1 MRAKR
6 FREGCRSVLA
16 VALSVL
22 LCTTVTT
29 SPALAAEAAQA
40 NQVQASQDGQGDDAG
55 DASIETNASGGQ
67 EGADQDAAGQT
78 QQETAPAS
86 GADGDG
92 DASAAHSNGTAL
104 GASGAKD
111 DEGGASDADD
121 AGQAADVQADPGNE
135 AAADSAQPLAA
146 ASNDEPII
154 VESGTKSVTLDGRTI
169 NQQDGDAAAI
179 QVCKGA
185 TLELTIK
192 GTNELYGGEI
202 QPAIFVEDG
211 GTLIVRGSGTLK
223 AVGGLDAPAIGGDAI
238 DRNCGTIELWQTGT
252 LDLMAG
258 GDGAPALGNV
268 GRDAADTGK
277 VAIYDGTVNL
287 SSPDASADIAAK
299 EIVMGG
305 GSVSFSQK
313 VPQGMKLPGGGEN
326 AARVELRRLPAGVDL
341 TKATFSPSLGVSLVS
356 DPQQAAGSM
365 RTSWF
370 NVAGFGAPT
379 NGGSVVVFAPVSKL
393 QPNALITMTAN
404 GVEYSGSL
412 IGSASDGFTLTLA
425 ENQVVNNP
433 RIDISR
439 VASDKSV
446 QFATTS
452 AGDRQYSTDSGAT
465 WTGYTGTPVLTGT
478 DDWLA
483 APRDGA
489 RVIIQSGSHSL
500 RLQNYRSNLERS
512 YDPSACG
519 LVVKNGAQ
527 ATVTMIGSNEIL
539 SAYNRAIRL
548 EGSAVLTLNGKGSL
562 AIRGAD
568 LSIEGDPTSVLNVS
582 GPQLKYS
589 SGGFQDGT
597 SGGIHV
603 GTLNITNA
611 AVDFKVPGSTKSVN
625 GIAAYRDMTISDSTV
640 NVEAQHFSPCIIA
653 GTELQKVD
661 DKTTKRGTLT
671 INNSTVTAVGA
682 GYSAAIGASLK
693 LDCGA
698 IVINGG
704 TITAKAANGSSAAGI
719 GSAGTH
725 SCDGVTITGGTVVAT
740 GTQYAPGIGGENCGP
755 VKISGGTVTG
765 TAGYVG
771 LGSLRAGISQKSGSP
786 TITGGS
792 VKSIDSRGAE
802 STLKSSNAKART
814 ANVAAF
820 ASVSGDAAE
829 AGVAAG
835 EAGADAAEAGDQGA
849 GQQALF
855 VNEDGEPLVS
865 LVIAGLPKSTPVAD
879 FALKILDTQLVD
891 DPEGGSSYGVRDV
904 DTDEDG
910 CLHFWLTNEEAV
922 GKLVLATCGG
932 QVYQGATSMTDEGG
946 WRVDLQPVDADV
958 DADVFYEG
966 HTFEHGWTF
975 EDEGVPW
982 ATDGMAC
989 GSADGSALTAV
1000 RVTTPLPGVEVVS
1013 SVDCGSGW
1021 MADEVSGGIS
1031 GTMEEPIQGLKL
1043 SLSGDAASAYHIY
1056 YRVQV
1061 EGVGWTAW
1069 ASDGAPAGTT
1079 GADAAVLAFQVMLV
1093 PAGEQFVPTGDPSDI
1108 SQAYVDYTAEPP
1120 AEDNPADVNEP
1131 VVKPLPQQGS
1141 LASTGDAL
1149 EVPAA
1154 VSGALCVAALALAG
1168 LAVGLGARRRHR

>member
-452 AGDRQYSTDSGAT
+452 AGDRQYSTDSGTT
-465 WTGYTGTPVLTGT
+465 WKSYTGTPVLTGADNKYAT
-478 DDWLA
+478 SS
-483 APRDGA
+483 DGA
-489 RVIIQSGSHSL
+489 RVIIRSGSHSL
-500 RLQNYRSNLERS
+500 RLQRYQSQLDSNS
-512 YDPSACG
+512 GPSMCG
-519 LVVKNGAQ
+519 LVVKDGAQ
-527 ATVTMIGSNEIL
+527 ATITLVGINTICA
-539 SAYNRAIRL
+539 AYDHAIRL

-562 AIRGAD
+562 AIRGTE
-568 LSIEGDPTSVLNVS
+568 LSIGGDPTSVLNVS

-589 SGGFQDGT
+589 PSWRDYNA
-597 SGGIHV
+597 GGIYV
-603 GTLNITNA
+603 GTLNISNA
-611 AVDFKVPGSTKSVN
+611 SLDFKVPGSIQRVS
-625 GIAAYRDMTISDSTV
+625 GIAAHRDMTISDSTV

-671 INNSTVTAVGA
+671 INNSTVTATGSQ
-682 GYSAAIGASLK
+682 YSAAIGASSDY
-693 LDCGA
+693 DCGA
-698 IVINGG
+698 VVINGG
-704 TITAKAANGSSAAGI
+704 TITAKATSSFAAGI
-719 GSAGTH
+719 GSSSSH
-725 SCDGVTITGGTVVAT
+725 DCDSVTITGGTVVAT
-740 GTQYAPGIGGENCGP
+740 GGQYESGIGGKHCGS

-765 TAGYVG
+765 TASYVNQWI
-771 LGSLRAGISQKSGSP
+771 SYQGISQKSGSP

-792 VKSIDSRGAE
+792 VKSIDSRGVE

-829 AGVAAG
+829 A
-835 EAGADAAEAGDQGA
+835 DDQGA
-849 GQQALF
+849 DQQALF

-879 FALKILDTQLVD
+879 FTLKILDTQLVD

-932 QVYQGATSMTDEGG
+932 QVYQGATSVTDEGG

-975 EDEGVPW
+975 EDGGVPW

-1013 SVDCGSGW
+1013 SVDCGNGW

-1120 AEDNPADVNEP
+1120 AEDNLEGVNEP

-1141 LASTGDAL
+1141 LANTGDAL
-1149 EVPAA
+1149 GASAA